1 MPLGPII
8 LTKPIKYILETYGWR
23 LLLRIL
29 SIPLFV
35 VIFLGAIVFVSNLN
49 DRDTGVKKSTLHQC
63 KVLFKMPAFN
73 IWLVGIFL
81 ARLGA
86 DIMSIHQVCKLFF
99 HFYVYLEA
107 GLFNLPSIP

>member
-8 LTKPIKYILETYGWR
+8 LTKPFKYVLETHGWR
-23 LLLRIL
+23 FLLRIL
-29 SIPLFV
+29 SIPLFFV
-35 VIFLGAIVFVSNLN
+35 TFVGAIVFVSKLN
-49 DRDTGVKKSTLHQC
+49 DRYTGMKKSTLHQC

-86 DIMSIHQVCKLFF
+86 DIMSIHQVRNFIF
-99 HFYVYLEA
+99 HFYVHLEPVP
-107 GLFNLPSIP
+107 FILPYIP